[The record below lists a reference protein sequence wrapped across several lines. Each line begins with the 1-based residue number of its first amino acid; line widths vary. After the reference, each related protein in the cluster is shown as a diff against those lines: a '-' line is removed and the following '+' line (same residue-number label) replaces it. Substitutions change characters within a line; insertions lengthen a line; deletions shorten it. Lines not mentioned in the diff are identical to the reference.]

1 MAPVGTVRVRS
12 GPSMAS
18 ADTFQ
23 AEIIGRGGH
32 ASRPHMTIDP
42 IRIAAS
48 VITALHS
55 IVSREVAPLE
65 SAVITIGTLHAGS
78 VPNVIPPSA
87 TFGGS
92 VRAFS
97 QQVRET
103 LARRIEDTIVGISK
117 AMGGN
122 ARVDYQF
129 GYPIVVNDA
138 SMSHIAESVARQVVG
153 DGFSTG
159 YLNMASDDMAYFL
172 QRAPGCYFNVGTANE
187 ARGLTASN
195 HHPRFDIDEDA
206 LPIGVQ
212 MLVGVVE
219 RYFRDRG
226 L

>member
-1 MAPVGTVRVRS
+1 
-12 GPSMAS
+12 MAS

-32 ASRPHMTIDP
+32 ASRPHTAIDP

-48 VITALHS
+48 VVTALHS

-78 VPNVIPPSA
+78 VPNVIPSSA

-92 VRAFS
+92 VRAFN
-97 QQVRET
+97 QQVREM
-103 LARRIEDTIVGISK
+103 LAQRIEASVVGMSR
-117 AMGGN
+117 AMGGD

-129 GYPIVVNDA
+129 GYPTLVNDA
-138 SMSHIAESVARQVVG
+138 AMGNIVETVARQVVG
-153 DGFSTG
+153 DGFATG
-159 YLNMASDDMAYFL
+159 EPNMASDDMAYFL
-172 QRAPGCYFNVGTANE
+172 QRAPGCYFNVGTANA

-206 LPIGVQ
+206 LPIGVD
-212 MLVGVVE
+212 MLVGVVR
-219 RYFRDRG
+219 RYFS